1 MADKQQLRDF
11 LEKEFGNPSDSSI
24 MQAIAALMDESKSI
38 QADREKLEQRFQMQF
53 KQRSSIIDRQYQ
65 SKVAALRGMM
75 EKMNSGSLT
84 KDDILNLRVAI
95 EELLQLLDL
104 KKEKELKALETTLEE
119 RNQKV
124 TDDFEAKSEQK
135 MQACLD
141 TIGKKVDELGV
152 LENNYETASFNS
164 PIWNNLTNKSKF
176 PEVNS
181 IRLGEKQITFNDG
194 DKPYSFDLPQIVPF
208 FAKKS
213 LLITYNAGQ
222 RNQLKVLL
230 DSIMVRCLMSAE
242 AGNTLFYLMDGDG
255 YGDLFYDYLNCNK
268 NTLDKVFNGKI
279 IVTPADIERA
289 LVDLQLKYQ
298 DVDQKERKGIPVE
311 KYNEMNPQAPIFYRF
326 VVMDHFPGAVSP
338 EYARMIMQLMKYET
352 DAGLHFIFLVDN
364 NEAGRVQE
372 IANSPYVQC
381 VSFENAGI
389 KSFDPSLVSKTLQ
402 CIDQMID
409 EDKAMRFEDYY
420 EEHLKD
426 LWTESSVDGISIPL
440 GTIRAKNFNLT
451 YSGQTAHA
459 IISGSTSCGKSSM
472 LHSMIMGACLR
483 YSPDELRFI
492 LVDAKNVEFKIY
504 AEAYLPHADIVALK
518 ADPIF
523 GLHVLELVEKKLH
536 ERQSLFGCIS
546 ATSIEEYRR
555 RRPDEIVPR
564 YLVLIDE
571 YQELFKGDMGRE
583 VERKLSSLLAQC
595 RAFGIHIILS
605 SQNVKVWG
613 DEMNNISI
621 RMAMKSTNEV
631 ARNTLDVSTQLAESL
646 VRGQFIFRILGPQHL
661 DVVTSYFLPKPF
673 ADPNPQA
680 KTINDYLERIQEK
693 WLEGWPEQRMLV
705 FDQETHALLNN
716 NIQFNQLKPG
726 NYNEILFS
734 PGERVMIDGTD
745 VMCKFTNEKDQN
757 LLVIGGKREVSVRTL
772 NGIIMSMTPQ
782 FDQNVKMDIL
792 NLAQAEENRI
802 RMEALS
808 NGNTIRYSEDD
819 QVLGSWLDEIIEDM
833 KTREETKCYNPR
845 FLVLYCMENCA
856 SLKKSVSYAVNFDG
870 SKRPVLSKSSSTEKL
885 LHILQNGSEKGVH
898 CLLHFAYTDACTEVF
913 DIAQSGGDK
922 DLFNHRV
929 LLQMDARFGARV
941 LDDYDG
947 KPAQDLVDTR
957 LSEEFQYNFA
967 LYFNKFSKERV
978 KIKPYAYYDKSLNL

>member
-1 MADKQQLRDF
+1 MTENEKLRSF
-11 LEKEFGNPSDSSI
+11 LEKEFGNPTDSSI
-24 MQAIAALMDESKSI
+24 MQAIAALSEESKSI
-38 QADREKLEQRFQMQF
+38 QANRERMEQGFQLLFMQ
-53 KQRSSIIDRQYQ
+53 RTGIIDRQYQ
-65 SKVAALRGMM
+65 SKIAALKAMM

-84 KDDILNLRVAI
+84 KDDILNLRVAV

-104 KKEKELKALETTLEE
+104 KKEKEIKAIESRLEDHKRKETE
-119 RNQKV
+119 
-124 TDDFEAKSEQK
+124 DFEAKSEQK
-135 MQACLD
+135 MQMCLD
-141 TIGKKVDELGV
+141 ALREKVENLGI
-152 LENNYETASFNS
+152 LENYYETASFNS

-213 LLITYNAGQ
+213 LLISYNADQ

-255 YGDLFYDYLNCNK
+255 NGSLFFDYLNCNK

-279 IVTPADIERA
+279 IVTPADIERT

-298 DVDQKERKGIPVE
+298 DIDQKERRGIPVE
-311 KYNEMNPQAPIFYRF
+311 KYNDMNPQAPIFYRF
-326 VVMDHFPGAVSP
+326 VVMDHFPGAVSA
-338 EYARMIMQLMKYET
+338 EYARMITYLLKNET

-364 NEAGRVQE
+364 KEAGRVQE
-372 IANSPYVQC
+372 IANSPYVHC

-389 KSFDPSLVSKTLQ
+389 KTFDPSLVSKTLQ

-420 EEHLKD
+420 EEHLKE

-440 GTIRAKNFNLT
+440 GTIKAKNFNLT
-451 YSGQTAHA
+451 YSGGTAHA
-459 IISGSTSCGKSSM
+459 IISGSTNCGKSSL
-472 LHSMIMGACLR
+472 LHSMIMGACLW
-483 YSPDELRFI
+483 YSPDELRLI
-492 LVDAKNVEFKIY
+492 LVDAKYVEFKLY
-504 AEAYLPHADIVALK
+504 AEANLPHADIVALK
-518 ADPIF
+518 ADPKF

-536 ERQSLFGCIS
+536 ERQSLFGSIS
-546 ATSIEEYRR
+546 ATTIEEYRR

-571 YQELFKGDMGRE
+571 YQELFKGEIGRE
-583 VERKLSSLLAQC
+583 VERKLSSMLAQC

-613 DEMNNISI
+613 EEMNNISI

-631 ARNTLDVSTQLAESL
+631 ARTTLDMSTQLAESL

-693 WLEGWPEQRMLV
+693 WLEGWPEHRMLV

-716 NIQFNQLKPG
+716 NIQFGQLKPG

-745 VMCKFTNEKDQN
+745 VMCKFTNERDQN
-757 LLVIGGKREVSVRTL
+757 LLVIGGKRDVSVRTL
-772 NGIIMSMTPQ
+772 NGIVMSMTPQ

-792 NLAQAEENRI
+792 NLAQSEENRI
-802 RMEALS
+802 RMESLA
-808 NGNTIRYSEDD
+808 NGNTIRYSEDG
-819 QVLGSWLDEIIEDM
+819 QVLDSWLDEIIEDI
-833 KTREETKCYNPR
+833 KAREGAKCFNPR
-845 FLVLYCMENCA
+845 FLVLYCTENCA
-856 SLKKSVSYAVNFDG
+856 SLKKEVSYDNMYK
-870 SKRPVLSKSSSTEKL
+870 SPVLSKSASTKKL
-885 LHILQNGSEKGVH
+885 LDILQNGPEKGIH
-898 CLLHFAYTDACTEVF
+898 CLLHFAYTDAYTEVF
-913 DIAQSGGDK
+913 DITQSGGEK
-922 DLFNHRV
+922 VLFSHRV
-929 LLQMDARFGARV
+929 LLQMDTRRGDHF
-941 LDDYDG
+941 LDDFVG
-947 KPAQDLVDTR
+947 KLAQDLVDTR
-957 LSEEFQYNFA
+957 LDNEEFQYNFA
-967 LYFNKFSKERV
+967 LYFNKFSKEKT
-978 KIKPYAYYDKSLNL
+978 KIKPYAYYNKNLY